1 MEPSPGAMAL
11 AVSSPFMKTKPLLAL
26 LGLGILAAVIWL
38 RGTLGMTDAADTL
51 PLLAAFP
58 LYYWLTRPWMWK
70 TEPAPRLPRTV
81 FVGLALTLV
90 GVVADSTFLLSVAWI
105 AFLDAFEFAF
115 LEKIPRRLMILPFLG
130 FPWLTQNMESLGWI
144 FRYTGAGAVQ
154 FLFTILGMTVHREG
168 TLLFIG
174 NLPLSIEPA
183 CAGLNV
189 LQSMLIVGCLLI
201 CIRIRGGWRFWSA
214 IASLIPLAW
223 LANTLR
229 IFMLGSAAVLFGSDF
244 ASGWFHKWGGWL
256 VLCLMFLLCE
266 RVFNLLAGK
275 RRLLA

>member
-1 MEPSPGAMAL
+1 MAP
-11 AVSSPFMKTKPLLAL
+11 AVSSIPLMKTKPALAL
-26 LGLGILAAVIWL
+26 AGLAILAAFIWL
-38 RGTLGMTDAADTL
+38 RGTVGVTDASETL

-58 LYYWLTRPWMWK
+58 LYFWLTRPWLWR

-81 FVGLALTLV
+81 FAGLALTLL
-90 GVVADSTFLLSVAWI
+90 GVLVDSTFLLSLAWI
-105 AFLDAFEFAF
+105 AFLDAFQFCF
-115 LEKIPRRLMILPFLG
+115 LEKIPRRLLILPFLG
-130 FPWLTQNMESLGWI
+130 FPWITQNMESLGWL

-154 FLFTILGMTVHREG
+154 FLFTMLGMTVHREG
-168 TLLFIG
+168 TLLYIQQ
-174 NLPLSIEPA
+174 LPLSIEPA

-201 CIRIRGGWRFWSA
+201 CIRIRGGWRFWVA
-214 IASLIPLAW
+214 ILSLAPLAW

-229 IFMLGSAAVLFGSDF
+229 IFMLGSAGVLFGSDF

-275 RRLLA
+275 RRSLA